1 MNAMNELHLPYK
13 VKHYLDLGAEAV
25 DANTAGKLFAARQQ
39 ALARIPVHSSRLALA
54 LAGFG
59 HFSLGGLWPAVRSA
73 VALVMLAAGVAG
85 TSYWDAQEQASETV
99 EVDTALLADDLP
111 LNAYLDRGFDEW
123 LKDSSPQ

>member
-1 MNAMNELHLPYK
+1 MNELQFPYK

-25 DANTAGKLFAARQQ
+25 DPATGGRLFAARQQ
-39 ALARIPVHSSRLALA
+39 ALARIPAHSSRLG

-59 HFSLGGLWPAVRSA
+59 HFSLGGLWPIVRSA
-73 VALVMLAAGVAG
+73 VALVLLAAGVAG
-85 TSYWDAQEQASETV
+85 TSYWNAQQQASENV

-111 LNAYLDRGFDEW
+111 INAYLDRGFDEW